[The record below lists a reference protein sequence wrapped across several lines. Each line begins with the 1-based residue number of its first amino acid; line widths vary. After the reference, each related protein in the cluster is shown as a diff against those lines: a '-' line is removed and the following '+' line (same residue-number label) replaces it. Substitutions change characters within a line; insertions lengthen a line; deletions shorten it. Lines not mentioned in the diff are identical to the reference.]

1 MGSGRKI
8 GEKEEVFLLRGNFSN
23 EKVSLQATS
32 PSLSKTWISGKVG
45 TEQGNSWKQ
54 RFLKN
59 LKTGVDTMKY
69 DFDEVVNRYHTN
81 ALNTDGFRGY
91 IFHDFA
97 GKKKFPFKDDEF
109 VRMWVADMEF
119 AMCPDIIQA
128 IKDRADKRIIGYS
141 QVFEPEFYQ
150 AYNAWNQKMYG
161 WTYPKEQICLSL
173 GIIPALYELVD
184 LLLSDHEYA
193 IVNTP
198 AYGYFQHPI
207 DYKHKHAIHNKLVRD
222 AEGNWH
228 LDFDALERDASNPFS
243 KLLIW
248 CNPQNPTGHVWTE
261 EELKKVAEIVERH
274 NLWIISDEIHCDLL
288 RQGVKHTPMAKI
300 MPDYDKLIVCTSA
313 SKAFNMAG
321 MMFAEIIIRDPQ
333 LRQLYIASTD
343 TYAMNLNPLSIAAHT
358 AAYEKGG
365 EWLDQLRT
373 YLDGNFQLVKDTFAR
388 ELPKIVFK
396 IPEATYLAW
405 VDMRPYLA
413 DVENIP
419 DFMAN
424 KAGVLLEGGDALF
437 VDNANGYIR
446 LNLAM
451 PRVTVQKGLE
461 RIVKAV
467 KEHAGLR

>member
-1 MGSGRKI
+1 
-8 GEKEEVFLLRGNFSN
+8 
-23 EKVSLQATS
+23 
-32 PSLSKTWISGKVG
+32 
-45 TEQGNSWKQ
+45 
-54 RFLKN
+54 
-59 LKTGVDTMKY
+59 MKY
-69 DFDEVVNRYHTN
+69 DFDEIVNRYHTN

-91 IFHDFA
+91 IFHDFE

-141 QVFEPEFYQ
+141 QVFEPEFYE

-161 WTYPKEQICLSL
+161 WTYPKDQICFSL
-173 GIIPALYELVD
+173 GIIPALYVLTD
-184 LLLSDHEYA
+184 LLLSDQDKA

-198 AYGYFQHPI
+198 AYGYFQHPL
-207 DYKHKHAIHNKLVRD
+207 DYNHKHAIHNKLVKD
-222 AEGNWH
+222 ANGDWKI
-228 LDFDALERDASNPFS
+228 DFDQLEKDAADPFA

-248 CNPQNPTGHVWTE
+248 CNPQNPTGRVWTE
-261 EELKKVAEIVERH
+261 EELKKVAEIVEKH

-288 RQGVKHTPMAKI
+288 RQGVKHIPMAKI

-333 LRQLYIASTD
+333 LKQLYIASTD

-358 AAYEKGG
+358 AAYEKGY
-365 EWLDQLRT
+365 EWLDQLKT
-373 YLDGNFQLVKDTFAR
+373 YLDGNFKLVKDTLDK
-388 ELPKIVFK
+388 ELPETHYKV
-396 IPEATYLAW
+396 PEATYLAW
-405 VDMRPYLA
+405 VDMNAYLG

-437 VDNANGYIR
+437 VDNAKGYIR
-446 LNLAM
+446 LNLAQ
-451 PRVTVQKGLE
+451 PRATIQKGLD

-467 KEHAGLR
+467 KEHNQNK

>member
-1 MGSGRKI
+1 MGYGRKI

-161 WTYPKEQICLSL
+161 WTYPKEQICFSL